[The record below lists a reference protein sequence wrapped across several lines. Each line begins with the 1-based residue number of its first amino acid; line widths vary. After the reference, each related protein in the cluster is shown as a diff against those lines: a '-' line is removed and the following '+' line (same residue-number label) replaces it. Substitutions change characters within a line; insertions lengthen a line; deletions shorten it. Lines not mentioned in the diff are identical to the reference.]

1 LERILAALTVASSV
15 VARQG
20 RRPVAAPVS
29 GVDRFG
35 QVIIDVLLAEQRDTA
50 AARHAERNRVG
61 CAMSGTATQ
70 PPAAIRSELSG
81 HDAELL

>member
-35 QVIIDVLLAEQRDTA
+35 QVIIDVLLA
-50 AARHAERNRVG
+50 
-61 CAMSGTATQ
+61 TQ